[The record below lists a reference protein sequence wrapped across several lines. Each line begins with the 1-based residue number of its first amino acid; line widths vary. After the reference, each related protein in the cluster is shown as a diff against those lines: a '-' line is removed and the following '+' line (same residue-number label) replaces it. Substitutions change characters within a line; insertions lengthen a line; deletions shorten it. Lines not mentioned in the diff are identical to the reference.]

1 MMAKFTIKNRSRN
14 CVTMGPISIRRGK
27 EADLNTDS
35 LCDKSLFS
43 LSRAVNVGILSS
55 TVSAVDLANLI
66 KDTTLKTAAL
76 KMINGKDFVFEDVT
90 VAQVIIDEIVETKD
104 EVVDTIAETI
114 ETVKEVVS
122 DFIEDV
128 AGEQI
133 DQAEAVAETISEA
146 VEETVEAISDSYL
159 ENILEGTVKEIR
171 EALANRTLTA
181 EEADKL
187 IELEQAGK
195 NRSTVLDMIIEGS

>member
-14 CVTMGPISIRRGK
+14 CVTMGSISIRKGK
-27 EADLNTDS
+27 EAELDTDT

-43 LSRAVNVGILSS
+43 LSRAVNIGVLSS
-55 TVSAVDLANLI
+55 TASAAELANLI

-104 EVVDTIAETI
+104 EVVDAVAETI
-114 ETVKEVVS
+114 EDVKEPVS
-122 DFIEDV
+122 DFVEDI

-133 DQAEAVAETISEA
+133 DQVEAATETISEA
-146 VEETVEAISDSYL
+146 VEEVAESVSANYL

-195 NRSTVLDMIIEGS
+195 NRSTVIDLIIEGS